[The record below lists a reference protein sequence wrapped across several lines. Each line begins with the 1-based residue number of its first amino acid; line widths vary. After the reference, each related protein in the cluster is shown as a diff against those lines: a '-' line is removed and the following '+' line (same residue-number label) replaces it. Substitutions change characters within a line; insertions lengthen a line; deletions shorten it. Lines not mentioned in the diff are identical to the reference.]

1 MNIHSVCGKIK
12 RQGGEQ
18 MLQNV
23 PGKDLALVYK
33 ALDMSV
39 YFLLSWNN
47 LRNKCGVYINYEG
60 DRKSSAE
67 MFAGPE

>member
-1 MNIHSVCGKIK
+1 
-12 RQGGEQ
+12 

-23 PGKDLALVYK
+23 PGKDRALVYK

-67 MFAGPE
+67 MLAGPE